1 MMVFFTKKMS
11 SCVEVGTHKFVQI
24 WKFYY
29 EHVSLTWVEW
39 AIAMHGR
46 YESPVL
52 LILFTHI
59 CYVHSIM
66 FL

>member
-1 MMVFFTKKMS
+1 M
-11 SCVEVGTHKFVQI
+11 EVGTHKFVQI